1 MNNNIERPIFQ
12 YIKIKWEK
20 QESLTI
26 QDMLVTLVEIR
37 RYIEENKSKDKNYKI
52 AKFYCDWALHSQLKK
67 NDFAQDALRLFNTNF
82 RNPNL
87 PYDNWNVYQQT
98 FVKAIKYGE
107 AGSQMGRVI
116 TDITQSKYTI
126 DNQFM
131 QTMMSCL
138 IGIPFIQSDN
148 QFDLE
153 QMNQIEVG
161 LKNEHQRWVNQCPSA
176 ILTNMLTISA
186 LSRKITNFMITK
198 VDGARMDFAVKYENG
213 EIENGFVYI
222 GKK

>member
-37 RYIEENKSKDKNYKI
+37 RYIEEKKSKDDNYKI
-52 AKFYCDWALHSQLKK
+52 AKFYCDWALHSRLER
-67 NDFAQDALRLFNTNF
+67 NGFAQKALRLYNTNF

-87 PYDNWNVYQQT
+87 PRDNANDYLQT
-98 FVKAIKYGE
+98 FVNAIEYGE
-107 AGSQMGRVI
+107 AGTQMGRAI